1 MNQER
6 IVKARKARDVNI
18 QARKLELA
26 KIVKQV
32 DACIVR
38 QNVTVTQACRD
49 KNISTERYYR
59 FKRSS

>member
-1 MNQER
+1 M
-6 IVKARKARDVNI
+6 IVKARKVRELNI

-32 DACIVR
+32 DAIVAKKET
-38 QNVTVTQACRD
+38 TVTQACRD

-59 FKRSS
+59 YKRST